1 MKTRLSVSLLA
12 LLFAAAA
19 AMPADEKKPA
29 QKPDKNEVIAI
40 VGADV
45 YTVTREVIR
54 AGTVLIQ
61 DGKILRVGQ
70 DLPVPEGAEVI
81 DAKGKYVTP
90 GYVALSMA
98 GV

>member
-1 MKTRLSVSLLA
+1 MKIRLSVSLLA

-19 AMPADEKKPA
+19 ALPADEKTPA
-29 QKPDKNEVIAI
+29 AKKPDKNKVIAI
-40 VGADV
+40 VGADI

-70 DLPVPEGAEVI
+70 DIPLFDEQTLRLLP
-81 DAKGKYVTP
+81 AKH
-90 GYVALSMA
+90 
-98 GV
+98 